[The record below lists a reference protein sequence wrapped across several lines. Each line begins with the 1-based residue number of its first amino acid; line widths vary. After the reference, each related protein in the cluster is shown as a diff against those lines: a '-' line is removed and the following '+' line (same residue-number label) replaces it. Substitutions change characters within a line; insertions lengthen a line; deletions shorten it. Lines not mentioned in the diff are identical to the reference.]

1 VFFSGSIRGFTSLPY
16 WYPSN
21 LVQFLNGTNVD
32 PEKINPADLEQVI
45 AGVKGLI
52 DEKTYENELKRKH
65 FGQSTP
71 LDFEGYNR
79 NDNVFWFWSSEAYT
93 YSVALLALAQF
104 DNLVF

>member
-1 VFFSGSIRGFTSLPY
+1 
-16 WYPSN
+16 

-32 PEKINPADLEQVI
+32 PDKIDPTQTALEQVI
-45 AGVKGLI
+45 AGVQGVI
-52 DEKTYENELKRKH
+52 DEKTYEDELKQKH

-71 LDFEGYNR
+71 LDFEGYNTK
-79 NDNVFWFWSSEAYT
+79 DNFFPFWSSEAYT